1 MKKSTMSILAQCGY
15 EIFSEIINN
24 LFGPDI
30 VAQKNINLIIQNP
43 QDDTQIPYIETHQFF
58 V

>member
-1 MKKSTMSILAQCGY
+1 MKKINNEYFGAQCGY

-30 VAQKNINLIIQNP
+30 VAQRI
-43 QDDTQIPYIETHQFF
+43 
-58 V
+58 